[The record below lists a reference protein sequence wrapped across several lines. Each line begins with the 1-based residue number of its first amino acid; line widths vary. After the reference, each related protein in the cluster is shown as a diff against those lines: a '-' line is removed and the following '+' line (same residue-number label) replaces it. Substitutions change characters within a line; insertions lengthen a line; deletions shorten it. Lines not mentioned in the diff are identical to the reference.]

1 MHRPLRDHIQSW
13 VSCGIQYL
21 VMLHGDICAR
31 LGSGDICARRFLSG
45 TSMNAVLSIRES
57 IAEIRHIS
65 QVPRTLIYLAFV
77 AAFALYQ

>member
-31 LGSGDICARRFLSG
+31 RFLSG
-45 TSMNAVLSIRES
+45 TSMNAVLSIQES

-77 AAFALYQ
+77 AAFVLYQ

>member
-1 MHRPLRDHIQSW
+1 MYRSLRDHIQSW

-21 VMLHGDICAR
+21 VMFHVQVIYALGDFCQE
-31 LGSGDICARRFLSG
+31 LPWMRFFL
-45 TSMNAVLSIRES
+45 ES

-77 AAFALYQ
+77 AAFVLYQ